1 MLSEDFY
8 ALTFMSYKKENVK
21 LYKLTSKQQARYFQS
36 CLWVFG
42 VQLILLYLICDE
54 MLFQPI
60 KDGRLTFHVPDVS
73 TLFGQFFACVLLHME
88 LVGEVRQGI
97 HMIRYVTN
105 NPDKF
110 TKPSVAILVGCMQAL
125 GGFWAEFVNIV
136 VLAQRHNV
144 QHCLQDFIAFELLT
158 NVDNI
163 YCETLPNFHLKES
176 LKEELHL

>member
-1 MLSEDFY
+1 MKFNDILRKNSRSDSGDSQKNTINISHLDHDSVTGISLQPPLEPNDKFDDKEENEQQCQIDKVRKQALDEMHFVLSEDFY
-8 ALTFMSYKKENVK
+8 ALTFMSYKKENVE

-88 LVGEVRQGI
+88 LVGEVR
-97 HMIRYVTN
+97 
-105 NPDKF
+105 
-110 TKPSVAILVGCMQAL
+110 
-125 GGFWAEFVNIV
+125 
-136 VLAQRHNV
+136 
-144 QHCLQDFIAFELLT
+144 
-158 NVDNI
+158 
-163 YCETLPNFHLKES
+163 
-176 LKEELHL
+176 